1 MKAML
6 SIIPTLTST
15 SVLKGLTNSYKTG
28 KSMEFSAYTNIDY
41 AIADILDDFYKNS
54 LGPVLKDHPV

>member
-28 KSMEFSAYTNIDY
+28 NSMEFSAYTNIDY

>member
-41 AIADILDDFYKNS
+41 VIADVLDDFYKNT